1 MALEDRFVDG
11 CEIPGG
17 TKYYILF
24 TWYYIDEP
32 HLHIGSEP
40 SEIIGQVIYIT
51 IKNNR
56 IKWDIFGDFET
67 LWPYLPKK
75 SAVKIKH
82 LFSANVGCK
91 MSS

>member
-40 SEIIGQVIYIT
+40 SEIILPLI
-51 IKNNR
+51 NNR

-75 SAVKIKH
+75 SALKIKH

>member
-40 SEIIGQVIYIT
+40 SEIIGQVIYYYHKIT
-51 IKNNR
+51 ELN
-56 IKWDIFGDFET
+56 ET
-67 LWPYLPKK
+67 FLVILKHCDLTYQK
-75 SAVKIKH
+75 SQP
-82 LFSANVGCK
+82 
-91 MSS
+91 

>member
-40 SEIIGQVIYIT
+40 SEIIGQVIY
-51 IKNNR
+51 
-56 IKWDIFGDFET
+56 
-67 LWPYLPKK
+67 YYHKK
-75 SAVKIKH
+75 
-82 LFSANVGCK
+82 
-91 MSS
+91 